1 MSKMEKDYE
10 IHYYEVDYKKRAL
23 ITSIINYL
31 GDIATKQSEDMNVGL
46 KYMEENKIAWVI
58 YKWDINIKEFPVYGD
73 VVKIKTSPKCFKK
86 FYAYRDFEVINSK
99 GEKIIEALSQ
109 WLLIDT
115 DKRRL
120 KKIPLELFKF
130 YGVEDVECED
140 IEISKINELKK
151 VDNEKIFNVRYSDID
166 TNGHV
171 NNSKYISWIIETVPL
186 EIVLNYSLK
195 NLNMT
200 YKKETVY
207 GDMVRVL
214 CEIENKD
221 DMAICRHSIADKN
234 NNELNIAE
242 TTWQK
247 NKEAEN

>member
-1 MSKMEKDYE
+1 METEKDYE

-23 ITSIINYL
+23 ITSIINYF
-31 GDIATKQSEDMNVGL
+31 GDIATKQSEDMSIGF

-58 YKWDINIKEFPVYGD
+58 HKWDININSFPKYGD
-73 VVKIKTSPKCFKK
+73 IIKVKTRPKYFQK
-86 FYAYRDFEVINSK
+86 FYAYRDFEIRDRN

-115 DKRRL
+115 DKRKL
-120 KKIPLELFKF
+120 KKIPEELCKA
-130 YGVEDVECED
+130 YKVEETECKAVKM
-140 IEISKINELKK
+140 SKIKKLKNIN
-151 VDNEKIFNVRYSDID
+151 NEKIFNVRYSDID

-171 NNSKYISWIIETVPL
+171 NNSKYVSWIIETVPL
-186 EIVLNYSLK
+186 EIVLNYTLK
-195 NLNMT
+195 NLKMD

-207 GDMVRVL
+207 GDKVKAL

-221 DMAICRHSIADKN
+221 DIIICRHSIIDKDG
-234 NNELNIAE
+234 NELNLAE

-247 NKEAEN
+247 NKEAD